1 MNQANTQHRNLN
13 EAARELRRQAMSE
26 LIDATIARIGAALRT
41 RHESTLHRGVAHT
54 PRRKSVRGTPA

>member
-26 LIDATIARIGAALRT
+26 LIDATIAYIGAAF
-41 RHESTLHRGVAHT
+41 
-54 PRRKSVRGTPA
+54 RKQH